1 MDWGI
6 IGDNFPLLLNG
17 LWVTVQIT
25 ALGVAIGSVI
35 ALVLA
40 LMHISDIKVLKWPS
54 SVFILF
60 IRGTPLLVQ
69 LFLIYYGSGQ
79 FRHELDSI
87 GLWTYF
93 REAYFCAVL
102 ALALNT
108 GAYSAEIF
116 IGSIGSVDKK
126 QIEAGRA
133 YGMSGALLYRRIV
146 FPQALRIA
154 WSAYANEIIFI
165 MQATSLVSII
175 TLLDL
180 TGIAG
185 KVISRTFAVYEVY
198 IAVALMYLSFTYL
211 LVFLFSRVEK
221 YLRRHERNL

>member
-1 MDWGI
+1 MDWNI
-6 IGDNFPLLLNG
+6 VWDNFPRLLDG
-17 LWVTVQIT
+17 LFVTVQIT
-25 ALGVAIGSVI
+25 SLGVAIGSII
-35 ALVLA
+35 AVVLA
-40 LMHISDIKVLKWPS
+40 MMHISNITILKWPAS
-54 SVFILF
+54 TFVLF

-79 FRHELDSI
+79 FRHELDAI

-93 REAYFCAVL
+93 RETYFCAVL

-116 IGSIGSVDKK
+116 IGSIKSVDKK

-133 YGMSGALLYRRIV
+133 YGMSGITLYRRVI

-180 TGIAG
+180 TGVAG
-185 KVISRTFAVYEVY
+185 KIISKTFAVYEVY
-198 IAVALMYLSFTYL
+198 IAVALMYLAFTYT
-211 LVFLFSRVEK
+211 LVFIFSRIEK
-221 YLRRHERNL
+221 YLRRHERLR